1 MWPVSRPQLASILW
15 ILVVAWGWVIFFASS
30 TPAED
35 LAGSEL
41 FAWDKLNHFIAY
53 AAGGWLAGSALRVGQ
68 PGGSR
73 RLQVF
78 AAVVIISVYG
88 ALDELRQVYTPGR
101 SGADFYD
108 WIADF
113 LGAIAGAI
121 MAVFTHGPL
130 HRFVTRD

>member
-1 MWPVSRPQLASILW
+1 VSRPQLASILW

-30 TPAED
+30 IPSNE
-35 LAGSEL
+35 LSGSKL
-41 FAWDKLNHFIAY
+41 LAWDKLNHFIAF
-53 AAGGWLAGSALRVGQ
+53 AAGGWLAASALRVGQ

-88 ALDELRQVYTPGR
+88 ALDELHQLYTPGR

-130 HRFVTRD
+130 NRFVTRN